1 MYNSENQKLAE
12 KLHKPI
18 VRKFKKCKVYSIFK
32 GNILGADLS
41 DRQLISKYIAGFQF
55 LLCPINIFSKFACIV
70 PLKNKKGITII
81 NAFQKKLCKSE
92 RRKTNKIW
100 VDKDNKF
107 YQRLIKSWLQYNN
120 IEIYSINNN

>member
-55 LLCPINIFSKFACIV
+55 LLCAINIFSKFACIV

-92 RRKTNKIW
+92 RRKTNKI
-100 VDKDNKF
+100 
-107 YQRLIKSWLQYNN
+107 
-120 IEIYSINNN
+120 

>member
-55 LLCPINIFSKFACIV
+55 LLCAINIFSKFACIV

-81 NAFQKKLCKSE
+81 NAFQKNYVNLKGVKQTKYE
-92 RRKTNKIW
+92 
-100 VDKDNKF
+100 
-107 YQRLIKSWLQYNN
+107 
-120 IEIYSINNN
+120 